1 MVDQVVAGVQ
11 DAAKE
16 LGYEITCTSVSHQG
30 PGETAYGFRF
40 KVRGEDAS
48 FEFLVNEADVA
59 RFGLTL
65 RDYARWE
72 VLDALREPEV

>member
-1 MVDQVVAGVQ
+1 MDDQILAGVQ

-16 LGYEITCTSVSHQG
+16 LGYRITSTSVSHES
-30 PGETAYGFRF
+30 PGERMYGFKF
-40 KVRGEDAS
+40 DAHGQDAT
-48 FEFLVNEADVA
+48 FEFLVNEAHVA

-72 VLDALREPEV
+72 VLDALREG

>member
-1 MVDQVVAGVQ
+1 VDDQVMAGVQ

-16 LGYEITCTSVSHQG
+16 LGYEIRSMSVSHESA
-30 PGETAYGFRF
+30 GETAYGFRF
-40 KVRGEDAS
+40 DADGREAS
-48 FEFLVNEADVA
+48 IAFLVNPGDVA

-72 VLDALREPEV
+72 VLDALREQ

>member
-1 MVDQVVAGVQ
+1 MNDQVVAGVQ

-16 LGYEITCTSVSHQG
+16 LGYEITSTSVSHQS
-30 PGETAYGFRF
+30 PGERTYSF
-40 KVRGEDAS
+40 KFDADGQHAS
-48 FEFLVNEADVA
+48 FDFLVNEAHVA

-72 VLDALREPEV
+72 VLDALREPGG

>member
-1 MVDQVVAGVQ
+1 MAGVQ

-16 LGYEITCTSVSHQG
+16 LGYAISATSVSHQA
-30 PGETAYGFRF
+30 PGETAYAFRF
-40 KVRGEDAS
+40 DADGQEAA
-48 FEFLVNEADVA
+48 FEFLVNETHVA

-72 VLDALREPEV
+72 VLDALREPKA